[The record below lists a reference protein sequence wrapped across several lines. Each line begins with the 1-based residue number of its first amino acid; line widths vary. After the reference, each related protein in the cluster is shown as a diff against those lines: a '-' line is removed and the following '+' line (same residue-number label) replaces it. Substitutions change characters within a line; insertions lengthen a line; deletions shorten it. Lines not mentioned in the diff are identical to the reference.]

1 MALSLLDWCTI
12 LAYFCVALGIGFYFA
27 RKEKTSKDYFLGGRS
42 LKWFAIGGSIFAANI
57 GSEHLIGLAG
67 AGAAGGLSIGMFEL
81 IAIPCLMI
89 LCWVFIPYYV
99 GSGVFT
105 MPQFLERRFNPQ
117 CRYILSSISLGA
129 YIFTKISV
137 GLFAGG
143 ILIKAVLGWPML
155 YSAIVLV

>member
-1 MALSLLDWCTI
+1 MALKGIGMALSPLDWCTI

-27 RKEKTSKDYFLGGRS
+27 RKEKTSKDYFLGGRNV
-42 LKWFAIGGSIFAANI
+42 KWFAIGGSIFAANI

-89 LCWVFIPYYV
+89 LCWVFIPYYI

-129 YIFTKISV
+129 
-137 GLFAGG
+137 
-143 ILIKAVLGWPML
+143 
-155 YSAIVLV
+155 